1 MDKHT
6 EQTLPKGRPKGQKTH
21 DPLLSKAFG
30 QTIRINRIAK
40 GISQESLAHL
50 AQIER
55 AYMGRIERGEHTP
68 LLPQVMK
75 IARALGMRPGELL
88 DETEKIQNQTQK
100 RSRL

>member
-40 GISQESLAHL
+40 GISQES
-50 AQIER
+50 
-55 AYMGRIERGEHTP
+55 GSSGS
-68 LLPQVMK
+68 
-75 IARALGMRPGELL
+75 
-88 DETEKIQNQTQK
+88 D
-100 RSRL
+100 